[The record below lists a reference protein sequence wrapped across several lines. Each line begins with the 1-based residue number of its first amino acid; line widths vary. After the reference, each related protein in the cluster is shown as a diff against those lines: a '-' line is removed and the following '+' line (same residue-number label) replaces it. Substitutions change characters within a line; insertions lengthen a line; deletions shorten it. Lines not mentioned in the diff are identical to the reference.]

1 MNEIS
6 FTDSSVKKQIENNL
20 AETLD
25 VKIIEEQVQ
34 QATAT
39 PEISFYKKITEIF
52 TTKLPEIVEILPE
65 TKLYTTE
72 GILFF
77 LIKHT

>member
-6 FTDSSVKKQIENNL
+6 FTDSSVIKQTENNL

-25 VKIIEEQVQ
+25 VKAIEEQIH
-34 QATAT
+34 ATAT
-39 PEISFYKKITEIF
+39 PEISFYKKITETF
-52 TTKLPEIVEILPE
+52 TTKSPEIIEILTE

-72 GILFF
+72 GIHI
-77 LIKHT
+77 LILSI

>member
-6 FTDSSVKKQIENNL
+6 FTDSSVKKQTENNL

-25 VKIIEEQVQ
+25 VKIIEEQI

-39 PEISFYKKITEIF
+39 PDISFYKKMTETF
-52 TTKLPEIVEILPE
+52 TTISPEIVEILPE

-72 GILFF
+72 GIHFF
-77 LIKHT
+77 